1 MCWLNGFH
9 LLFYMIRA
17 VQRLFVAEGP
27 AITQTMEITYE
38 QVVVVRCPSARA
50 AASVLPSSFV
60 PDVPVNGTAV
70 GNAR

>member
-1 MCWLNGFH
+1 VLIKRITSFP
-9 LLFYMIRA
+9 FYINRA
-17 VQRLFVAEGP
+17 VQRLFVVEGP
-27 AITQTMEITYE
+27 AIMQTMETTYE
-38 QVVVVRCPSARA
+38 QVVVARCPSAKA